1 MKTTFYINNKKTT
14 RKAVKEMVGE
24 VRLKEMLAQAK
35 ETFFDDPLTFI
46 SFYLGGREMLTI
58 EFA

>member
-14 RKAVKEMVGE
+14 RKVVKEMVGE

-35 ETFFDDPLTFI
+35 ETFFDDPLTLI

>member
-35 ETFFDDPLTFI
+35 ETFLMIP
-46 SFYLGGREMLTI
+46 
-58 EFA
+58 

>member
-14 RKAVKEMVGE
+14 RKA
-24 VRLKEMLAQAK
+24 LKEMLAQAK
-35 ETFFDDPLTFI
+35 ETFFDDPLTLI